1 MSPNAAFLYD
11 FLQVPGGAE
20 QVALHVHRTFDEID
34 LTFGFID
41 RCSFP
46 EGSLTHSRIQAL
58 TSASTVPGWQGIKTM
73 SAFERKSAFLQN
85 YQTVIYSGVYAPVAI
100 KHHFKGRNIYY
111 CHTPP
116 RFVYDLRD
124 YYSEQANIWQK
135 PLLNSLVRYLEP
147 RYEKALRR
155 MDVIVANSTNVRDRL
170 QKYLGIS
177 NAKVIYP
184 PVDISKFT
192 CQGQGDYYLSTARL
206 EPYKRVESIV
216 RAFMQMPEKN
226 LVVAS
231 GGSEMLRLKKL
242 SSGHQNISFLG
253 WCSSSKL
260 QQKIGNC
267 IATIYLPYDE
277 DFGMSPVESMA
288 AGKPVIG
295 VAEGGLLESVV
306 HNETGLLIGPG
317 ELGHDSSGANYE
329 GIKAIIRAIYKMDGA
344 TALGM
349 RSACEKRATLF
360 SSKVFDKKF
369 KELIN
374 T

>member
-20 QVALHVHRTFDEID
+20 QMALHVHRKFDEID
-34 LTFGFID
+34 FTFGFID
-41 RCSFP
+41 HCSFP
-46 EGSLTHSRIQAL
+46 EESFTGSRIQAL
-58 TSASTVPGWQGIKTM
+58 TSASKIPGWQGIKTM

-100 KHHFKGRNIYY
+100 KHHSKGRNIYY

-116 RFVYDLRD
+116 RFVYDLRG
-124 YYSEQANIWQK
+124 YYAEQASIWQK
-135 PLLNSLVRYLEP
+135 PLLNFLIRYVRP
-147 RYEKALRR
+147 RYEKALRQ
-155 MDVIVANSTNVRDRL
+155 MDVIVANSSNVQARL

-177 NAKVIYP
+177 NATVIYP
-184 PVDISKFT
+184 PVDTDKFS
-192 CQGQGDYYLSTARL
+192 CLGQGDYYLSTARL
-206 EPYKRVESIV
+206 EPYKRVEFVI
-216 RAFMQMPEKN
+216 RAFMQMPEKK

-231 GGSEMLRLKKL
+231 GGSDMLRLKKL
-242 SSGHQNISFLG
+242 STGHKNITFIG
-253 WCSSSKL
+253 WCNLSEL
-260 QQKIGNC
+260 QQQIGNC
-267 IATIYLPYDE
+267 IATIYMPHDE

-306 HNETGLLIGPG
+306 HNETGLLVDPV
-317 ELGHDSSGANYE
+317 ELGHDSSVASYE
-329 GIKAIIRAIYKMDGA
+329 GIKAIIKAIYKMDPA

-360 SSKVFDKKF
+360 SSMVFDKKF
-369 KELIN
+369 KELLYM
-374 T
+374 